1 MSEGKKTKERM
12 AAPARRRAPGLTALS
27 ARLPGVAEQALGRRG
42 FADGALVADWS
53 KIVGSD
59 LARASEP
66 LRLSFP
72 NQRERTD
79 GTLLL
84 RVEPAFALIL
94 QHLQTQLLER
104 VNGFFGY
111 RAVKHLRLLQGPLR
125 RPDLAEVEVEA
136 KELDPELRAAIDNR
150 LADVEDEAFR
160 GALFRLAESFH
171 ARTKR

>member
-1 MSEGKKTKERM
+1 MSEGKKSKERK
-12 AAPARRRAPGLTALS
+12 AAPARRRAPGLKALAS
-27 ARLPGVAEQALGRRG
+27 SLPGVAEQALGRRG

-59 LARASEP
+59 LARAS
-66 LRLSFP
+66 LSFP

-111 RAVKHLRLLQGPLR
+111 RAVKHLRILQGPLR

-150 LADVEDEAFR
+150 LADVEDEEFR

-171 ARTKR
+171 TRTKR